1 MLLKKIMTNT
11 NYKKIIVNKQVYKLS
26 LEYILG
32 LFEGDGS
39 ITIQLK
45 SNPRHKTGTQ
55 IVLIFEIHQHV
66 IDKDLLIAISNFL
79 GCGKVEI
86 GRRLGQEDSWTY
98 RFRVSSQKEMFNKL
112 LPLLRDQTM
121 VLKKRNNDFNLFLK
135 ACRIVEEKKHT
146 TEIGQNEI
154 RNLRSNYSNKLSFQR
169 KNLLPETLK
178 PLNNEWV
185 TGITDAEG
193 SFSFSINRKDNAIRG
208 VNFVF
213 VITQE
218 PSELSFLTNLQTFF
232 KCGNIYTKIE
242 VEDNGKMDGKFY
254 VSSKEELEWLRPK
267 IIPFFETNQLQSIK
281 KHSFLRFKRALEI
294 CLNNKPLLPSHYEQL
309 EAILSETTGKRPKP
323 KK

>member
-1 MLLKKIMTNT
+1 MNLP
-11 NYKKIIVNKQVYKLS
+11 NYKQIIVNKKVFKLS

-45 SNPRHKTGTQ
+45 SNPRHKTGKQ

-66 IDKDLLIAISNFL
+66 IDKDLLIAISTFL

-86 GRRLGQEDSWTY
+86 GRKLGAADSWTY

-112 LPLLRDQTM
+112 LPLLRDQSM

-154 RNLRSNYSNKLSFQR
+154 MTLRSNYSNKLSF
-169 KNLLPETLK
+169 KSKILFPETLK

-193 SFSFSINRKDNAIRG
+193 SFSFSINRKENVIRG

-218 PSELSFLTNLQTFF
+218 PSELSFLTNLQKFF

-242 VEDNGKMDGKFY
+242 ENGKMDGKFY
-254 VSSKEELEWLRPK
+254 VSSKEELENK

-294 CLNNKPLLPSHYEQL
+294 CTNNKPLLPEHYEQL
-309 EAILSETTGKRPKP
+309 EEILAETTGKRPKP
-323 KK
+323 NI